1 MKKILSFALSALVA
15 ASSAIS
21 AAAITLPS
29 SITDKV
35 YKEAF
40 IDALVISESTW
51 LPQNSPSLVY
61 DTNFFFLDLNND
73 GKKELIAEVNNAPMG
88 NRDALVYYLNGTSVT
103 EAGNIEIEK
112 LSACYFP
119 DSGDYYVLNESDL
132 ADMGIGYHEN
142 QVIEFD
148 GETASANTYS
158 GYEGTYSNGTQTI
171 SKYYAE
177 DISKTVSESE
187 YNKINEDKLNGGVDL
202 TISYTTEKTDDYSTL
217 SDSEKRKKL
226 IELYESSFNG
236 IDETDESTESKS
248 ESKTESKTESTG
260 EKKKT
265 SAASLSDYQH
275 YIDDTLSKKYGY
287 ASTDDITKNISV
299 NDVAGGN
306 DIYSWSKRNGIFG
319 YDVVDMNNDGLNDMI
334 VYIIENGSSG
344 NIIKDSTH
352 NNIKF
357 EYYTSNENGYISQSG
372 SDTLFEDFTTGAN
385 YCTCGITEING
396 DKYLYAETLM
406 DSRYFS
412 NGIYYEYKLFTC
424 IDGELI
430 LKYHLHQLGV
440 GSGGITYYLDTYD
453 DIGGYYQET
462 LWEPNTN
469 TTVAEAFSDRL
480 KKIGMPATNKTENDA
495 VMNFKYGTLLV
506 DTNGGFDNQPPNN
519 PSYFF
524 SDTLTKS
531 FCYISMPTDST
542 YSAMQAYEFKSMLKV
557 YANEVPIDEF
567 AVDEEISQ
575 NDEDGE
581 QSDDSQI
588 GSTSDENEDDDNT
601 THTRNTLTN
610 SIDTGVIVV
619 IITVIL
625 LIIIIIFIIGVIKKK
640 A

>member
-40 IDALVISESTW
+40 IDALVISDSTW
-51 LPQNSPSLVY
+51 LPPNTPTLVH

-88 NRDALVYYLNGTSVT
+88 NRDALVYYLDGTTVT
-103 EAGNIEIEK
+103 EAGNIKIEN

-132 ADMGIGYHEN
+132 ADMGISYHEN

-148 GETASANTYS
+148 GETASAKTYS
-158 GYEGTYSNGTQTI
+158 GYEGTYYNGTQTI

-236 IDETDESTESKS
+236 INETDESTESKAN
-248 ESKTESKTESTG
+248 SKTESKSESTSIN
-260 EKKKT
+260 KKP

-275 YIDDTLSKKYGY
+275 YVDDTLSKKYGY
-287 ASTDDITKNISV
+287 TNTDDITQTISV
-299 NDVAGGN
+299 NDVASGKE
-306 DIYSWSKRNGIFG
+306 IYKWSQRDGILG
-319 YDVVDMNNDGLNDMI
+319 YDVVDMNNDGIKDMI
-334 VYIIENGSSG
+334 VYIIENSSSG
-344 NIIKDSTH
+344 NIIKDSIH

-357 EYYTSNENGYISQSG
+357 EYYTSNENGYISQAG

-385 YCTCGITEING
+385 YCTCGITEIDG
-396 DKYLYAETLM
+396 DKYLYAETLL
-406 DSRYFS
+406 DSRYFT
-412 NGIYYEYKLFTC
+412 NGIYYDYKLFTC
-424 IDGELI
+424 INGELI
-430 LKYHLHQLGV
+430 LKYHLHQSGI
-440 GSGGITYYLDTYD
+440 GSSGFSYYLDTYD
-453 DIGGYYQET
+453 NVGGYYQKT
-462 LWEPNTN
+462 IWEPSTDK
-469 TTVAEAFSDRL
+469 TAAQTFSECLTDL
-480 KKIGMPATNKTENDA
+480 GMPSTNKTENDA

-506 DTNGGFDNQPPNN
+506 DNIAGFDNQPPNN

-588 GSTSDENEDDDNT
+588 SSTSDENEDNE

-625 LIIIIIFIIGVIKKK
+625 LIIIIIFIIAVIKKK
-640 A
+640 Q